1 MSLIKEE
8 YEENERSK
16 HSTAISAID
25 LLRYDS
31 LRNIVIVSIILR
43 FFVSYEF
50 NVPELVL
57 KDYALDIHWGGII
70 LGFS

>member
-1 MSLIKEE
+1 M
-8 YEENERSK
+8 
-16 HSTAISAID
+16 
-25 LLRYDS
+25 
-31 LRNIVIVSIILR
+31 IVSIILR

-70 LGFS
+70 LGFSEILASVICYFMVDHY